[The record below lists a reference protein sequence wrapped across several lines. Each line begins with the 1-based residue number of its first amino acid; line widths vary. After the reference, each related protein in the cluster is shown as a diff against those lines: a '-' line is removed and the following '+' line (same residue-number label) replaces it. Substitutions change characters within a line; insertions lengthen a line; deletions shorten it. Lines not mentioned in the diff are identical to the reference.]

1 MNNIKSTTLAVLVT
15 LTMVSPLF
23 ALTDGVSL
31 LGNEGTEVTNG
42 NKSKVIKVK
51 KGMGRGLWAQIK
63 AWRKAR
69 EANWPSKDEVK
80 AKIKKTGNLTRAEF
94 IIYLRIVEEMNPKM
108 GWQQIITRLHDES
121 YPADSHCVVAGVP
134 LFVNGKDNEGWEKVK
149 LPKGNVPKFVVDG
162 KGQKVD
168 VAHAY
173 AGIRGGLNR
182 TTGVTRWAMTNVNT
196 GWGDSLQVAS
206 ARIKAAKDYTV
217 GAFTFNYSKSHR
229 AMDKFSAAGNYK
241 PKNQVLGNNMGQA
254 VQKTLRNSPVKLSDA
269 FDIHMN

>member
-1 MNNIKSTTLAVLVT
+1 MNNIKSTTLAVMIT
-15 LTMVSPLF
+15 LTMVNPLL

-31 LGNEGTEVTNG
+31 LGNQGDEVTNG
-42 NKSKVIKVK
+42 NRSVASSVRKTHA
-51 KGMGRGLWAQIK
+51 RGLK
-63 AWRKAR
+63 AFLREWRKAR

-80 AKIKKTGNLTRAEF
+80 EKIKKTGNLTRAEF
-94 IIYLRIVEEMNPKM
+94 IVYLRIVEEMNPKM
-108 GWQQIITRLHDES
+108 SWQQIITKLHDES

-149 LPKGNVPKFVVDG
+149 LPQGNVPKFVVDG

-182 TTGVTRWAMTNVNT
+182 SGATRWAMTNVNT
-196 GWGDSLQVAS
+196 GWGDSLQVVS
-206 ARIKAAKDYTV
+206 ARIKAAKNYTV
-217 GAFTFNYSKSHR
+217 GAFTFDYSKSYR

-241 PKNQVLGNNMGQA
+241 PKDQVLGNNMGQE
-254 VQKTLRNSPVKLSDA
+254 VQRTLRNSPMNLSDA
-269 FDIHMN
+269 FDIHMK